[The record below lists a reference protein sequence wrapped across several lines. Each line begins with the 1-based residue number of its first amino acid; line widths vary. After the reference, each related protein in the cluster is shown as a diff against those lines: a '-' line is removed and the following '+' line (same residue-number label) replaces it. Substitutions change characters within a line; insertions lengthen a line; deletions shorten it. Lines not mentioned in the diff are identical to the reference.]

1 MCILKWT
8 VKFFRTM
15 NNYTCLVCMPCWC
28 SCSNPFCFTIHVALG
43 NTHNSYYYFLC
54 DNIGT
59 KYVQY
64 VGFGNKI
71 KEMNRCAENVSN
83 ATDTKHRFTIFL
95 YFVTQSQFCCA
106 KDGNN
111 ATFWFKNRFIILLE
125 MLCWN
130 ARTFSFLMVLKPT
143 KRYRRV
149 LRRIQMIFEAYIWGW
164 HFTDMI

>member
-28 SCSNPFCFTIHVALG
+28 SCSTLFCFTIHVALG
-43 NTHNSYYYFLC
+43 NTHNSYCYFLC

-83 ATDTKHRFTIFL
+83 ATDTKHRFTIF
-95 YFVTQSQFCCA
+95 C
-106 KDGNN
+106 
-111 ATFWFKNRFIILLE
+111 ILLH
-125 MLCWN
+125 N
-130 ARTFSFLMVLKPT
+130 QRHNFVVLKT
-143 KRYRRV
+143 VTMRLSDSK
-149 LRRIQMIFEAYIWGW
+149 
-164 HFTDMI
+164 TDLLYCWRCCVETHEHSVS